1 GDRRCSVFFD
11 SLSVYQ
17 AGFGLRKVRNMRPVK
32 QPESLPAQASRQRN
46 HCDWSSPMS
55 EHKPRVT
62 EIDDIEDRMGSM
74 RELDFSEHRDERQG
88 RIGDER
94 PADEVAREFPPERE
108 ARAGMSGGEALS
120 ESVHEDNVTLDDLSP
135 ETLIDESGA
144 YSPGERGEGRPADKE
159 LSGV

>member
-1 GDRRCSVFFD
+1 
-11 SLSVYQ
+11 
-17 AGFGLRKVRNMRPVK
+17 
-32 QPESLPAQASRQRN
+32 
-46 HCDWSSPMS
+46 MS

-74 RELDFSEHRDERQG
+74 HELDFSERRDERQG

-108 ARAGMSGGEALS
+108 AQAGMSGGEALS

-144 YSPGERGEGRPADKE
+144 YSPGERGEVRPADKE
-159 LSGV
+159 LSVVDGSEIGGGIGLDEAELARSAPLDGQPWTDQVSPPEGGEER

>member
-1 GDRRCSVFFD
+1 
-11 SLSVYQ
+11 
-17 AGFGLRKVRNMRPVK
+17 
-32 QPESLPAQASRQRN
+32 
-46 HCDWSSPMS
+46 MS

-74 RELDFSEHRDERQG
+74 RELDFSERRDERQG

-108 ARAGMSGGEALS
+108 AQAGMSGGEALS

-144 YSPGERGEGRPADKE
+144 YSPGERGEVRPADKE
-159 LSGV
+159 LSVVDGSEIGGGIGLDEAELARSAPLDGQPWTDQVSPPEGDEER

>member
-1 GDRRCSVFFD
+1 
-11 SLSVYQ
+11 
-17 AGFGLRKVRNMRPVK
+17 
-32 QPESLPAQASRQRN
+32 
-46 HCDWSSPMS
+46 MS

-74 RELDFSEHRDERQG
+74 RELDFSERRDERQG

-108 ARAGMSGGEALS
+108 AQAGMSGGEALS

-144 YSPGERGEGRPADKE
+144 YSPGERGEVRPADKE
-159 LSGV
+159 LSVVDGSEIGGGIGLDEAELARSAPLDGQPWTDQVSPSEGGEER

>member
-1 GDRRCSVFFD
+1 
-11 SLSVYQ
+11 
-17 AGFGLRKVRNMRPVK
+17 
-32 QPESLPAQASRQRN
+32 
-46 HCDWSSPMS
+46 MS

-62 EIDDIEDRMGSM
+62 EIDDVEDRMGSM
-74 RELDFSEHRDERQG
+74 HELDFSERRDERQG

-108 ARAGMSGGEALS
+108 AQAGMSGGEALS

-144 YSPGERGEGRPADKE
+144 YSPGERGEVRPADKE
-159 LSGV
+159 LSVVDGSEIGGGIGLDEAELARSAPLDGQPWTDQVSPPDEER

>member
-1 GDRRCSVFFD
+1 
-11 SLSVYQ
+11 
-17 AGFGLRKVRNMRPVK
+17 
-32 QPESLPAQASRQRN
+32 
-46 HCDWSSPMS
+46 MS

-74 RELDFSEHRDERQG
+74 HELDFSERRDERQG

-108 ARAGMSGGEALS
+108 AQAGMSGGEALS

-144 YSPGERGEGRPADKE
+144 YSPGERGEVRPADKE
-159 LSGV
+159 LSVVGGSEIGGGIGLDEAELARSAPLDGQPWTDQVSPPEGDEER

>member
-1 GDRRCSVFFD
+1 
-11 SLSVYQ
+11 
-17 AGFGLRKVRNMRPVK
+17 
-32 QPESLPAQASRQRN
+32 
-46 HCDWSSPMS
+46 MS

-74 RELDFSEHRDERQG
+74 HELDFSERRDERQG

-108 ARAGMSGGEALS
+108 AQAGMSGGEALS

-144 YSPGERGEGRPADKE
+144 YSPGERGEVRPADKE
-159 LSGV
+159 LSVVDGSEIGGGIGLDEAELARSAPLDGQPWTDQVSPPDEER

>member
-1 GDRRCSVFFD
+1 
-11 SLSVYQ
+11 
-17 AGFGLRKVRNMRPVK
+17 
-32 QPESLPAQASRQRN
+32 
-46 HCDWSSPMS
+46 MS

-74 RELDFSEHRDERQG
+74 HELDFSERRDARQG

-94 PADEVAREFPPERE
+94 SADEVAREFPPERE
-108 ARAGMSGGEALS
+108 AQAGMSGGEALS

-144 YSPGERGEGRPADKE
+144 YSPGERGEVRPADKE
-159 LSGV
+159 LSVVDGSEIGGGIGLDEAELARSAPLDGRPWTDQVSPPKGDEKP